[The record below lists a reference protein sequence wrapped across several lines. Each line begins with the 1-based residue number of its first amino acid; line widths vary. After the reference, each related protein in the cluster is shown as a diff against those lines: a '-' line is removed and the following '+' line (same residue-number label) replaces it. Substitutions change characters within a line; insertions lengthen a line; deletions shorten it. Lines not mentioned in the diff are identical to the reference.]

1 MNDTKSSW
9 MLGGIFT
16 AVLLLAGCG
25 GAQKDATEA
34 AVDAAQKAVNSAQE
48 TADKYAPELSKAA
61 QDALQSAKD
70 ALAKSDYQGALEA
83 AKEAVKRASDAISTT
98 ANRKEEWSKDWK
110 NLSATVPKTLEE
122 AKSRLDAYTKKG
134 KLPPR
139 VTSDQMAEAQAQYE
153 KLKQAWADANAA
165 YQRGNIADAIKKA
178 GWVQESIQKLKE
190 LLGIKS

>member
-1 MNDTKSSW
+1 MNDTKSNW
-9 MLGGIFT
+9 MFCGII
-16 AVLLLAGCG
+16 AVALLVAGCG

-34 AVDAAQKAVNSAQE
+34 AVNAAQKAVSSAQD

-70 ALAKSDYQGALEA
+70 ALAKTDYQGALEA
-83 AKEAVKRASDAISTT
+83 AKEAVKKASEAISTT
-98 ANRKEEWSKDWK
+98 ASRKEQWSKDWK
-110 NLSATVPKTLEE
+110 NLSASVPRTLDE
-122 AKSRLDAYTKKG
+122 AKARLDAYTKKG
-134 KLPPR
+134 KLPPG
-139 VTSDQMAEAQAQYE
+139 VTSEQMAEAQAQYE

-165 YQRGNIADAIKKA
+165 YQKGNVADAIKRA